1 MALLVALP
9 ENALVDNSG
18 VFPVNTSPWFSILI
32 YHLEDG
38 GCSSEIYS
46 HPINIIII
54 ICKSVT
60 IHMSRV
66 T

>member
-9 ENALVDNSG
+9 ENALEFWFRC
-18 VFPVNTSPWFSILI
+18 FPVNTSPWFSILI

-38 GCSSEIYS
+38 GCSSEMY
-46 HPINIIII
+46 PINMIVI
-54 ICKSVT
+54 ICKRVT